1 MDVNS
6 QMRDVESSTTHFP
19 PPHPGTFLFRVRD
32 FVGIASTVWIQFGL
46 RGHFKNP
53 SSAKPHKKFKTWNK
67 GQGFQSSH

>member
-1 MDVNS
+1 MVVHS
-6 QMRDVESSTTHFP
+6 QKRDMESFYYTLPTP
-19 PPHPGTFLFRVRD
+19 AGTFLFGVRD

>member
-1 MDVNS
+1 MVVHS
-6 QMRDVESSTTHFP
+6 QTRDMESFYYTLP
-19 PPHPGTFLFRVRD
+19 IPAGTFLFRVRD